1 MKAGAAISKGG
12 GGGGQND
19 RGVMATAEYRFGT
32 LSIMIWDS
40 SSQKHAANRYLVN
53 FVQVQHSF
61 VWSTERWGLVNRMRR
76 SKKEHEDT
84 TRCEVDVLN
93 IDSNRNPVVVDI

>member
-32 LSIMIWDS
+32 LSIMI
-40 SSQKHAANRYLVN
+40 
-53 FVQVQHSF
+53 
-61 VWSTERWGLVNRMRR
+61 
-76 SKKEHEDT
+76 
-84 TRCEVDVLN
+84 
-93 IDSNRNPVVVDI
+93 